1 MALATLS
8 VDLVARLADLNT
20 TLGQAVSQVEGA
32 SKKMESAFNAVRSV
46 AANIFAGLTAGLSV
60 GVFVKLISDSIA
72 ATAGLKEL
80 SERTQS
86 TVEGLA
92 TIAAS
97 AKMVGVDIESI
108 ATALQKLAKSQ
119 VDALDGG
126 KKTTEAFR
134 AIGISTKDLIG
145 LKPDEVYALIARQIN
160 KYADSSDKAAVM
172 QTLLGKAGANQLSV
186 MADMVVV
193 AGYQIKAT
201 TQQADQALEYEK
213 NLRRLHATQQ
223 SVFKIIGFEIT
234 PVLNA
239 LAVAFLNAANGS
251 DGLRGTVKSL
261 ADDGS
266 IARWAQNAARVV
278 EFVGDA
284 FQGVARI
291 VQATGLYIGATAAAF
306 VVVLNSS
313 LKQIGP
319 RLAEMRAGLKAD
331 LDGIANAPLFSK
343 KIEEELAK
351 IKLIKGVSGPAPDP
365 RPGIVF
371 RPNTASAQGSADDP
385 AKAVLEGQLKVLEQQ
400 ITAEKTALALRNKLI
415 DTFNREGLLSFETY
429 YAAKKGSADAALQVE
444 QTNIDKEIALLA
456 ARVKIAPKSV
466 EAATDQGKID
476 VLIER
481 RKKLVSD
488 AAIANIDAIEQQ
500 RISLIAYGKEM
511 QSVEADVLTLNE
523 SFAAAAAIRFDSS
536 HDVLTKRFTVEG
548 NRQGLASLQILRD
561 YTVAQGLFQQ
571 VTVEAA
577 RSQESLALAESRIQ
591 LLQQT
596 GKITA
601 IEALIAVGEE
611 RKKSIVLQEQQ
622 IAAEEAIARA
632 SDNPALIMNAEKARN
647 ALEQLKASVD
657 PLADKINTSL
667 ASSFTN
673 AFAGFLQGT
682 MTASQAFK
690 AFASAVISD
699 IARME
704 AEKLAAKIFGG
715 GLGGGG
721 LGGLLSSLLGGFG
734 GRATGGGISA
744 GGMAQVGENGP
755 EVFSVQGKTFLLAGN
770 AGGVVTPAGSG
781 SSGPVI
787 NIQIAAG
794 VQRSELF
801 AILPQL
807 KEQIR
812 AEIVTSMR
820 RPGFA

>member
-1 MALATLS
+1 M
-8 VDLVARLADLNT
+8 VAKLADLNV

-86 TVEGLA
+86 TVEGL
-92 TIAAS
+92 S
-97 AKMVGVDIESI
+97 AIGAVAKLSGTDLESV

-119 VDALDGG
+119 IDAIDGG

-134 AIGISTKDLIG
+134 AIGISTKELIG
-145 LKPDEVYALIARQIN
+145 LKPDELYALIAKRLN
-160 KYADSSDKAAVM
+160 EYADGSDKSAVA
-172 QTLLGKAGANQLSV
+172 QALLGKAGANQLAV
-186 MADMVVV
+186 MADLVVV
-193 AGYQIKAT
+193 GAYQVKVTRDQAE
-201 TQQADQALEYEK
+201 QADQYEK
-213 NLRRLHATQQ
+213 NLRRLEATQK
-223 SVFKIIGFEIT
+223 SIFKTIGIEIT
-234 PVLNA
+234 PALNA

-266 IARWAQNAARVV
+266 IAAWAQNAARVV
-278 EFVGDA
+278 GFVGDA
-284 FQGVARI
+284 FQGVSRI

-306 VVVLNSS
+306 VVVLDSS

-319 RLAEMRAGLKAD
+319 RLAAMRADLKAD
-331 LDGIANAPLFSK
+331 LDAIANAPLFSK
-343 KIEEELAK
+343 QVEEQLAK
-351 IKLIKGVSGPAPDP
+351 IKLIKGAAGGAAGADVT
-365 RPGIVF
+365 RPSINF

-400 ITAEKTALALRNKLI
+400 IAAEKNALALRNKLI

-571 VTVEAA
+571 VTVSAA

>member
-1 MALATLS
+1 
-8 VDLVARLADLNT
+8 
-20 TLGQAVSQVEGA
+20 
-32 SKKMESAFNAVRSV
+32 MESAFNAVRSV

-60 GVFVKLISDSIA
+60 GVFVKLVSDSIA
-72 ATAGLKEL
+72 ATASLKEL

-86 TVEGLA
+86 TVEGL
-92 TIAAS
+92 S
-97 AKMVGVDIESI
+97 AIGAVAKLSGTDLESV

-119 VDALDGG
+119 IDAIDGG

-134 AIGISTKDLIG
+134 AIGISTKELIG
-145 LKPDEVYALIARQIN
+145 LKPDELYALIAKRLN
-160 KYADSSDKAAVM
+160 EYADGSDKSAVA
-172 QTLLGKAGANQLSV
+172 QALLGKAGANQLAV
-186 MADMVVV
+186 MADLVVV
-193 AGYQIKAT
+193 GAYQVKVTRDQAE
-201 TQQADQALEYEK
+201 QADQYEK
-213 NLRRLHATQQ
+213 NLRRLEATQK
-223 SVFKIIGFEIT
+223 SIFKTIGIEIT
-234 PVLNA
+234 PALNA

-266 IARWAQNAARVV
+266 IAAWAKNAASVV
-278 EFVGDA
+278 GFVGDA

-319 RLAEMRAGLKAD
+319 RLAAMRADLKAD
-331 LDGIANAPLFSK
+331 LDAIANAPLFSK
-343 KIEEELAK
+343 QVEEQLAK
-351 IKLIKGVSGPAPDP
+351 IKLIKGAAGGAAGADVT
-365 RPGIVF
+365 RPSINF

-400 ITAEKTALALRNKLI
+400 IAAEKNALALRNKLI

-561 YTVAQGLFQQ
+561 YNVAQGLFQQ
-571 VTVEAA
+571 VTIEAG
-577 RSQESLALAESRIQ
+577 RSQERLALAEGRIQ

-611 RKKSIVLQEQQ
+611 RKKSIVLQEKQVE
-622 IAAEEAIARA
+622 AERAIALASGDKTMLLNSERA
-632 SDNPALIMNAEKARN
+632 REG
-647 ALEQLKASVD
+647 LERLKASID

-667 ASSFTN
+667 AASFTN

-721 LGGLLSSLLGGFG
+721 LGGLLSSLLGSFG
-734 GRATGGGISA
+734 GAATGGGIDA
-744 GGMAQVGENGP
+744 GSMTRVNENGP